1 MFFCQS
7 LGWATQ
13 PEDAQQNCV
22 IPHPHLH
29 PSDYFQ
35 NLRHVVVVVV
45 VVVSLH
51 VQTDHFNWG
60 CANVLIGL
68 GDPYSTGG
76 ANAFEKAAE
85 EKQIDVC
92 TMAKYAPG
100 SRKSSKEA
108 IKEIID
114 KKCCLATV
122 VFGQSQDLT
131 SLFLEAHEQGYAG
144 EWIVG
149 DEMIGSLPG
158 IVNDLKTH
166 LPESSVHELLRG
178 MCESTLE

>member
-1 MFFCQS
+1 M
-7 LGWATQ
+7 
-13 PEDAQQNCV
+13 
-22 IPHPHLH
+22 
-29 PSDYFQ
+29 
-35 NLRHVVVVVV
+35 
-45 VVVSLH
+45 
-51 VQTDHFNWG
+51 
-60 CANVLIGL
+60 IGE

-149 DEMIGSLPG
+149 DISFDG

-178 MCESTLE
+178 MYESTLE